1 MGGEGLGWVGAF
13 WTAGAGGAASGF
25 AAVSPSEGVAPTPG
39 GRVRNS
45 CKPSF
50 TSWLVP
56 IAIATDTQTIV
67 SESIHRLAPRRRA
80 GWSVTGWTL
89 DKRSRAL
96 DRKLLR
102 KRHVARG
109 EDCDQGDPATARSA
123 RCECA
128 RLEASHQRRTNG
140 MRTNASGTLTARA

>member
-56 IAIATDTQTIV
+56 MAIATDTQTIV
-67 SESIHRLAPRRRA
+67 TESIHRLAPRRRA

-89 DKRSRAL
+89 DKRGRAL

-102 KRHVARG
+102 KRHVACG
-109 EDCDQGDPATARSA
+109 EDCDQGDPRDRS
-123 RCECA
+123 
-128 RLEASHQRRTNG
+128 QRSVR
-140 MRTNASGTLTARA
+140 MRTP

>member
-67 SESIHRLAPRRRA
+67 TESIHRLARRRRA
-80 GWSVTGWTL
+80 GCSVTDGTL
-89 DKRSRAL
+89 DKGGGSL
-96 DRKLLR
+96 DRQLLHQ
-102 KRHVARG
+102 RHIAHG
-109 EDCDQGDPATARSA
+109 EDCDQGNARDRSQ
-123 RCECA
+123 C
-128 RLEASHQRRTNG
+128 S
-140 MRTNASGTLTARA
+140 M